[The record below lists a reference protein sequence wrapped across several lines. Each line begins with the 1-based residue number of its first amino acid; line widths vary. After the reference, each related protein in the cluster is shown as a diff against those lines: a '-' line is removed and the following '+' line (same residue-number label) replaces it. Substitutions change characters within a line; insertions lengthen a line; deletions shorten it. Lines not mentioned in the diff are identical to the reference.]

1 MDFVITTDL
10 DIDSMSS
17 ELGFWLWHIAI
28 AFAPIDTGNLRRAIT
43 MNSNTDTRKLFVYNA
58 FNAIYLHYLEEGMG
72 SVKKYK
78 DFIKTDT
85 MMAFIQEVMYYF
97 KTGMTGLLTGKPYIN
112 LKESQQGAM
121 FYEKKLMKALNIN
134 QKTLT
139 ADDRM
144 MLSQLRYR
152 GLVGSNKERVGGMKP
167 TAKYSYSRKNNLST
181 DYFFVDTK
189 DYDGSAGRALTIR

>member
-1 MDFVITTDL
+1 MNFAITTDL
-10 DIDSMSS
+10 DIDGMSS
-17 ELGFWLWHIAI
+17 ELGFWLWNIAI
-28 AFAPIDTGNLRRAIT
+28 AYAPYDTGNLRRAIT

-78 DFIKTDT
+78 NFIKQDT

-97 KTGMTGLLTGKPYIN
+97 KTGKTGSLTGKPNIN
-112 LKESQQGAM
+112 LKTSEQGAM
-121 FYEKKLMKALNIN
+121 FYEKKILKSLNMN
-134 QKTLT
+134 NKVLT

-144 MLSQLRYR
+144 MLSKLRYR
-152 GLVGSNKERVGGMKP
+152 GLVGSNKTRIGGMKAN
-167 TAKYSYSRKNNLST
+167 TTYLYDKKSNLST